1 MSPELE
7 RLLAAL
13 YEQDHCEPGEQAKWD
28 ATVQR
33 LINDALSRQAG
44 ITRDQFMDALETRYR
59 EFRRA
64 RRKPPTLPPSA

>member
-13 YEQDHCEPGEQAKWD
+13 YERDNCEPSDRPKWD
-28 ATVQR
+28 AVVLR
-33 LINDALSRQAG
+33 LVTDAMSKQPG
-44 ITRDQFMDALETRYR
+44 ITRGQFMDAVASRYR

-64 RRKPPTLPPSA
+64 RRKPTSLPPQA

>member
-13 YEQDHCEPGEQAKWD
+13 YERDNCEPSDRPKWE
-28 ATVQR
+28 ATVLR
-33 LINDALSRQAG
+33 LVTDALNKQPG
-44 ITRDQFMDALETRYR
+44 VTRDQFMDAVESRYR

-64 RRKPPTLPPSA
+64 RRKPTTLPPKA